1 MKKYLFLPAVMIIAG
16 AIPTAAMAQTHC
28 RNDEV
33 TLYSGRVGSV
43 SSDGSIVG
51 SKYVSICSDR
61 ANRMGYID
69 YRFGRIGNVEMEVSA
84 PSQGLAFYEHYYED
98 KTGWG
103 VLSFKK
109 GTTTYAFSICTGGMC
124 SDMVRLMVFSGR
136 KRVAALY
143 ADNEND
149 INIFQS
155 DLDLSELPRAI
166 VRNQPSGLNFSL

>member
-1 MKKYLFLPAVMIIAG
+1 MKKYLLTAVMIIA
-16 AIPTAAMAQTHC
+16 AALPSAAMAQTHC
-28 RNDEV
+28 RDDEV

-84 PSQGLAFYEHYYED
+84 PSQGLAFYEDYYED

-109 GTTTYAFSICTGGMC
+109 GATTYAFSTCTGGMC

-136 KRVAALY
+136 KRVAVLY